1 MSDIFPRIRLPQTA
15 AAGSSIEVRRLLNH
29 PMESGN
35 RCGPDGQLVPRR
47 IVNRFTCD
55 YNDVRVIE
63 VEIEPGVSANP
74 FLEFEAVV
82 PASGTFVFTWHDDDG
97 SIYTERAAFTV
108 V

>member
-1 MSDIFPRIRLPQTA
+1 MSDIRPRIRLPATA
-15 AAGSSIEVRRLLNH
+15 AAGSVIEVRTLLNH

-35 RCGPDGQLVPRR
+35 RMGPDGALVPRR
-47 IVNRFTCD
+47 IINRFTCD

-63 VEIEPGVSANP
+63 VDIEPGVSANP
-74 FLEFEAVV
+74 FLEFDALV

-97 SIYTERAAFTV
+97 SVYVERAEFTV